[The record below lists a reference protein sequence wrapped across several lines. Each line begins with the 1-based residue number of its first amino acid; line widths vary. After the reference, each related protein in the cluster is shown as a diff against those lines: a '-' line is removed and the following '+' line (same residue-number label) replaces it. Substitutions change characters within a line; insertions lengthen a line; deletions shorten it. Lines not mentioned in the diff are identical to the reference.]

1 MVNIIWGIFIIVGI
15 IYSFI
20 NKDFCTINNEVLLS
34 GKSALDLIISM
45 LPLLVIWMG
54 LMKIAEEAGIISWI
68 SKIMTPILKKIFP
81 SVPDG
86 DESLGFIASNI
97 AANMA
102 GLGSAATPFGL
113 KAMESVR
120 KLEEGKRTAGGAM
133 ITCLVLN
140 TSGVTIVPTT
150 IISLRLFY
158 GSINPSV
165 VLPYCII
172 ATTCS
177 TIGGL
182 TLDYIIRRKHG
193 NH

>member
-86 DESLGFIASNI
+86 DESLG
-97 AANMA
+97 
-102 GLGSAATPFGL
+102 LL
-113 KAMESVR
+113 Q
-120 KLEEGKRTAGGAM
+120 
-133 ITCLVLN
+133 
-140 TSGVTIVPTT
+140 VT
-150 IISLRLFY
+150 
-158 GSINPSV
+158 
-165 VLPYCII
+165 
-172 ATTCS
+172 
-177 TIGGL
+177 
-182 TLDYIIRRKHG
+182 
-193 NH
+193 